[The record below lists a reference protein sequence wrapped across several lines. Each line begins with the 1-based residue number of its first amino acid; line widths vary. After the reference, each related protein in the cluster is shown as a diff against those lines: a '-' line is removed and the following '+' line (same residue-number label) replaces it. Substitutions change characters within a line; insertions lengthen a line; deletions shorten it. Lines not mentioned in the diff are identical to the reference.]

1 MNFDI
6 SVFYYAALGGALLGL
21 ASGLYYLLLGR
32 IFGVSGILFSLFEKP
47 IVIRA
52 LSILGLLASGLIL
65 SRFGFFKAVEFKTN
79 YIELIIAGLL
89 VGYGSRLANGCTS
102 GHGICGISRFSLRS
116 LVSVI
121 IFMIAAII
129 TVFIKSKIGA

>member
-6 SVFYYAALGGALLGL
+6 SVFYYAAIGGAILGI

-32 IFGVSGILFSLFEKP
+32 IFGVSGIVFSLFEKP
-47 IVIRA
+47 IAIRA
-52 LSILGLLASGLIL
+52 LSVLGLLASGLIL
-65 SRFGFFKAVEFKTN
+65 SKIGVFKAIELKSS
-79 YIELIIAGLL
+79 YIEIIIAGLF
-89 VGYGSRLANGCTS
+89 VGFGSRLANGCTS

-129 TVFIKSKIGA
+129 TVLVKSKLGA

>member
-6 SVFYYAALGGALLGL
+6 SVFYYAAIGGALLGV
-21 ASGLYYLLLGR
+21 ASGLYYLLVGR

-47 IVIRA
+47 IAIRA
-52 LSILGLLASGLIL
+52 LSVLGLLAAGLIL
-65 SRFGFFKAVEFKTN
+65 SKIGALKTIEIKAN
-79 YIELIIAGLL
+79 YIELIIAGFL
-89 VGYGSRLANGCTS
+89 VGYGSRIANGCTS

-129 TVFIKSKIGA
+129 TVFIKSKLGA

>member
-1 MNFDI
+1 MNFDT
-6 SVFYYAALGGALLGL
+6 SVFYYAAIGGALLGI

-32 IFGVSGILFSLFEKP
+32 IFGVSGILFSMFEKP
-47 IVIRA
+47 IAIRVF
-52 LSILGLLASGLIL
+52 SVLGLLASGLIL
-65 SRFGFFKAVEFKTN
+65 YKFGFFKAIEFKPN

-129 TVFIKSKIGA
+129 TVFIKSKIGV

>member
-1 MNFDI
+1 MNFDT
-6 SVFYYAALGGALLGL
+6 SAFYYAAIGGALLGI

-47 IVIRA
+47 IAIRA
-52 LSILGLLASGLIL
+52 FSILGLLASGLIV
-65 SRFGFFKAVEFKTN
+65 SRFGFFNAIEFKAN

-129 TVFIKSKIGA
+129 TVFIKSKIGV

>member
-1 MNFDI
+1 MNFEI
-6 SVFYYAALGGALLGL
+6 SIFYYATIGGAILGL

-32 IFGVSGILFSLFEKP
+32 IFGVSGILFSLLEKP
-47 IVIRA
+47 ITIRL
-52 LSILGLLASGLIL
+52 LSILGLVTAGLIL
-65 SRFGFFKAVEFKTN
+65 SGIGAFKNIELKTN
-79 YIELIIAGLL
+79 YIEIIVAGLL

-121 IFMIAAII
+121 IFMIAAIV
-129 TVFIKSKIGA
+129 TVFIKSKLGA